1 MKEKIILDKKRG
13 NKEIGL
19 IYHYY
24 KIIEE
29 NNVMHIYYTSGSKN
43 YLEKYLEIDVHFH
56 FPMAKVPEIVKAMTE
71 IFYTCN
77 PWKGIWSKTV
87 DLDDSQIHFG
97 PNFEERLQRMTS
109 YTITQ
114 KNGKQYGEEGVI
126 FETVDLEWENAEP
139 VYVEDKKRKM
149 PKGLAVLIKG
159 IKDYYNKWQKEHPEY
174 ERIK

>member
-1 MKEKIILDKKRG
+1 MKDKIILDKKSV
-13 NKEIGL
+13 NEEIGL

-24 KIIEE
+24 KLTEE
-29 NNVMHIYYTSGSKN
+29 NNVMNIYYSNGSKN

-87 DLDDSQIHFG
+87 DLDDSGISFSMD
-97 PNFEERLQRMTS
+97 FDERLQRMQRF
-109 YTITQ
+109 TIIQ
-114 KNGKQYGEEGVI
+114 SNDKDIGEEGVI
-126 FETVDLEWENAEP
+126 FETVHLEWKDADP
-139 VYVEDKKRKM
+139 VYADDKKRKM

-159 IKDYYNKWQKEHPEY
+159 IKDYYNAWQKEHPEY